1 VLTALAASG
10 HLARDALCFVSLL
23 FPNPSYPFVLF
34 ERVSAGSTICSNSL
48 RALWQY
54 GSPLSGKTEKIFSP
68 GTELAFGGPVLIY
81 CLHSLVFVCGSRV
94 CQRLEVFAPSAIR
107 TAHTFH
113 YCSVTEAC
121 AHGVP
126 ATLSTKETRPEKGA
140 LLTNIVPSRIS
151 HFGFPATRWI
161 CSSFIQPHLLPC
173 WQYER

>member
-1 VLTALAASG
+1 MRATLSALFPCFSLTHPTLSYCSKGYQQEVRFVATHSGRFDSMAAPSLGGQKKFFHRGPNSLLAA
-10 HLARDALCFVSLL
+10 LYF
-23 FPNPSYPFVLF
+23 
-34 ERVSAGSTICSNSL
+34 
-48 RALWQY
+48 
-54 GSPLSGKTEKIFSP
+54 
-68 GTELAFGGPVLIY
+68 IY

-151 HFGFPATRWI
+151 HFGFPATR
-161 CSSFIQPHLLPC
+161 
-173 WQYER
+173 